1 MATINNDNF
10 QFEKMNRPDAVR
22 EHETAL
28 FAKRMTEVP
37 TNMQGR
43 WIYDGSGNPI
53 YAGYAA
59 RGITEASGGWLL
71 HKFTWSGA
79 NCTKREIAY
88 DSWADAT
95 LACYL

>member
-10 QFEKMNRPDAVR
+10 TFEKMNDPSVVR

-37 TNMQGR
+37 TNMGAR
-43 WIYDGSGNPI
+43 FIYSSGQPI

-59 RGITEASGGWLL
+59 RGIAEASQGWLL
-71 HKFTWSGA
+71 HKYTYTSGVM
-79 NCTKREIAY
+79 TKREIAY
-88 DSWADAT
+88 DSWNNAT